1 MHAVQLG
8 RRRRLLGLL
17 LLVGLLAV
25 ATGASLAFGARVV
38 SWEEFFDGI
47 TRNAEP
53 SDIGAVA
60 VQERIPRAVFTI
72 VAGAALAV
80 SGALM
85 QALTR
90 NPIADPGILGINTG
104 ASLFVVLSMALFG
117 FTTLPQYLGFA
128 LLGGIITAVA
138 VYVIASMGSGGAT
151 PVKLA
156 LAGVAM
162 TAVLTALVSVVTL
175 TQTEVL
181 DVWRHWTVGSVG
193 RGGWQSLAIISP
205 LLGIAAVLTA
215 VSLGP
220 LNALALGEQSATGLG
235 VKVVRTRI
243 LVAIAA
249 VLLATSITAIA
260 GPISFVGLMVPHMV
274 RFLVGPNQA
283 WVVPLSALGGATL
296 LLIADL
302 IGRVIVRPSELAVGL
317 ITAFVCAPMLIVI
330 ARRAKVREL

>member
-1 MHAVQLG
+1 MQNVRIG
-8 RRRRLLGLL
+8 RRRRLAGLL

-25 ATGASLAFGARVV
+25 AAVLSLAFGARVV
-38 SWEEFFDGI
+38 SWPEFLAGI
-47 TRNAEP
+47 SGHADP

-60 VQERIPRAVFTI
+60 VKERIPRTVFTI

-104 ASLFVVLSMALFG
+104 ASLAVVVAMAAFG
-117 FTTLPQYLGFA
+117 LTTLPQYLAFA
-128 LLGGIITAVA
+128 LIGGLVTAVV
-138 VYVIASMGSGGAT
+138 VYAIASLGAGGAT

-156 LAGVAM
+156 LAGVAT
-162 TAVLTALVSVVTL
+162 TAVLTSLVSVVTL

-193 RGGWQSLAIISP
+193 RGSWDSLATIGP
-205 LLGIAAVLTA
+205 VLLVAAAIAAF
-215 VSLGP
+215 SLGP
-220 LNALALGEQSATGLG
+220 LNALALGDEAATGLG
-235 VKVVRTRI
+235 VNVLRTRI
-243 LVAIAA
+243 LVALAG
-249 VLLATSITAIA
+249 VLLCASVTAVA
-260 GPISFVGLMVPHMV
+260 GPISFVGLMVPHIA

-296 LLIADL
+296 LLLADL